1 MSHTGSAMLSRA
13 QSSVAVAG
21 ATGRLG
27 YVITEKLLTTF
38 KPFFSRVVAITRDAS
53 SQKARALASLGAE
66 LHEVHLDDPAL
77 GDEVKASLRSSM
89 NEIDI
94 VVNALGMTSAQ
105 VKDVVVEAAIEADA
119 KVYFPSEFGV
129 DHRLN
134 DFPGFDHGEWEK
146 KRRHIAYANEL
157 AVKKGGDVK
166 VIAVYTGLF
175 LEDSLNPRFGF
186 DISARKITI
195 LGPTSS
201 KISFTSKRDIARSV
215 AQLAILAMVSPASL
229 QENVPSHVRIAGCTR
244 SVEEITQA
252 LNKNLSQGNKPPETG
267 EGMEIAL
274 VQEDISEARKNLKE
288 VYEAGNVGAPASY
301 IRVLM
306 GEGKL
311 DFSQDNSNQL
321 VNPNERLWKWNT
333 IEETVR
339 HVLA

>member
-1 MSHTGSAMLSRA
+1 MLSRA

-53 SQKARALASLGAE
+53 SPKAKALASLGAE

-77 GDEVKASLRSSM
+77 GEVKAALRSSM
-89 NEIDI
+89 NEIDV

-105 VKDVVVEAAIEADA
+105 VKDVVAETAIEAGA

-134 DFPGFDHGEWEK
+134 DFPGFDHEEWEK

-186 DISARKITI
+186 DISAGKITI
-195 LGPTSS
+195 LGPPSS
-201 KISFTSKRDIARSV
+201 KITFTSRRDIARSV

-229 QENVPSHVRIAGCTR
+229 QDNVPSHVRIAGCTR
-244 SVEEITQA
+244 SVEEIAQA
-252 LNKNLSQGNKPPETG
+252 LNKSLSQGKKPPETG
-267 EGMEIAL
+267 EGMGVAL
-274 VQEDISEARKNLKE
+274 VQEDISEAIKNLKE
-288 VYEAGNVGAPASY
+288 VYEAGNVGSPASY

-306 GEGKL
+306 GGGKL

-339 HVLA
+339 HILA

>member
-53 SQKARALASLGAE
+53 SPKAKALASLGAE

-77 GDEVKASLRSSM
+77 GEVKAALRSSM
-89 NEIDI
+89 NEIDV

-105 VKDVVVEAAIEADA
+105 VKDVVAETAIEAGA

-134 DFPGFDHGEWEK
+134 DFPGFDHEEWEK

-166 VIAVYTGLF
+166 VIAVYAGLF

-195 LGPTSS
+195 LGPPSS
-201 KISFTSKRDIARSV
+201 KITFTSRRDIARSV

-229 QENVPSHVRIAGCTR
+229 QDNVPSHVRIAGCTR
-244 SVEEITQA
+244 SVEEIAQA
-252 LNKNLSQGNKPPETG
+252 LNKSLSQGKKPPETG
-267 EGMEIAL
+267 EGMGVAL
-274 VQEDISEARKNLKE
+274 VQEDISEAIKNLKE
-288 VYEAGNVGAPASY
+288 VSEAGNVGSPASY

-306 GEGKL
+306 GGGKL